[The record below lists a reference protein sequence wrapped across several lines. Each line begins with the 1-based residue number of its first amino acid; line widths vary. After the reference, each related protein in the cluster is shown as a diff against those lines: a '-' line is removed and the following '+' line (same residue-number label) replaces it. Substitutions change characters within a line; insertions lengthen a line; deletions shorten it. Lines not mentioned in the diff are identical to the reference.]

1 MGRFFLFIE
10 GMHAPLV
17 HFDALRFTYGEDQIF
32 EFGTASIA
40 PGEIVVMVGPSG
52 AGKSTL
58 MRLLRGELEPL
69 SGSVSIDGAPVE
81 TRKKRLVLDEKKAG
95 WVPQLD
101 DLQGMLAVEENIGH
115 HILRLDEEEREHR
128 IKSLMEAMC
137 LTAFAGQT
145 TKTLSGGQR
154 QRVSIA
160 KAMAGEPPVLLMDE
174 SLAQLDLRTKSA
186 ILLDMKAMI
195 KRSKSAALLVLHDPS
210 DALLVA
216 DTLWV
221 VRDGKLVQTGSPN
234 AIISNPAHHEI
245 AGLFDYINVV
255 PLALEV
261 PGPWREEQG
270 VKWLYAHD
278 LPVLDAEVL
287 DRMETPSGPIIVY
300 QYQSHRLLKK

>member
-1 MGRFFLFIE
+1 
-10 GMHAPLV
+10 
-17 HFDALRFTYGEDQIF
+17 
-32 EFGTASIA
+32 
-40 PGEIVVMVGPSG
+40 
-52 AGKSTL
+52 

-69 SGSVSIDGAPVE
+69 SGSVSISGDPVE

-101 DLQGMLAVEENIGH
+101 DLQSMLTIEENIAH
-115 HILRLDEEEREHR
+115 HILRMDEPEREAR
-128 IKSLMEAMC
+128 VEELMRSMN
-137 LTAFAGQT
+137 LTSFSGQIT
-145 TKTLSGGQR
+145 RTLSGGQR

-160 KAMAGEPPVLLMDE
+160 KAMAGDPPVLLMDE
-174 SLAQLDLRTKSA
+174 GLAQLDLRTKSA

-261 PGPWREEQG
+261 PGPWREEHG

>member
-1 MGRFFLFIE
+1 M
-10 GMHAPLV
+10 AQPLLE
-17 HFDALRFTYGEDQIF
+17 FQELRFAYDELKFDYGN
-32 EFGTASIA
+32 ASIA
-40 PGEIVVMVGPSG
+40 PGEIVVIVGPSG

-58 MRLLRGELEPL
+58 MRLLRGELDP
-69 SGSVSIDGAPVE
+69 GAGKVIIAGKEVE
-81 TRKKRLVLDEKKAG
+81 TRKKRLVLDETKAG

-101 DLQGMLAVEENIGH
+101 DLQSMLSLEDNIGH
-115 HILRLDEEEREHR
+115 HILRMDTEDKEARVEEL
-128 IKSLMEAMC
+128 KAAMH
-137 LTAFAGQT
+137 LQAYSGQ
-145 TKTLSGGQR
+145 KVRTLSGGQR

-160 KAMAGEPPVLLMDE
+160 KAMAGSPPVLLMDE

-195 KRSKSAALLVLHDPS
+195 KRSKSAALLVLHDPA

-221 VRDGKLVQTGSPN
+221 IRDGKLVQSGTPN
-234 AIISNPAHHEI
+234 AIIADPAHHEI

-255 PLALEV
+255 PVDLKV

-278 LPVLDAEVL
+278 LPALDTEIL
-287 DRMETPSGPIIVY
+287 DRMETPSGPILVY
-300 QYQSHRLLKK
+300 QYQNHRLLKK

>member
-1 MGRFFLFIE
+1 ME
-10 GMHAPLV
+10 TPLV
-17 HFDALRFTYGEDQIF
+17 QFDALRFAYGEDEIF
-32 EFGTASIA
+32 EFGGADIQ

-69 SGSVSIDGAPVE
+69 SGSVSIGGTPVE

-101 DLQGMLAVEENIGH
+101 DLQSMLTIEENIAH
-115 HILRLDEEEREHR
+115 HILRMDEEERKARVEE
-128 IKSLMEAMC
+128 LMQSMN
-137 LTAFAGQT
+137 LTPFAGQIT
-145 TKTLSGGQR
+145 RTLSGGQR

-160 KAMAGEPPVLLMDE
+160 KAMAGDPSVLLMDE

-195 KRSKSAALLVLHDPS
+195 KRSKSAALLVLHDPA

-216 DTLWV
+216 DKLWV
-221 VRDGKLVQTGSPN
+221 IRDGKLVQSGTPN
-234 AIISNPAHHEI
+234 AIIADPAHHEI

-255 PLALEV
+255 PVDLKV

-278 LPVLDAEVL
+278 LPALDTEIL
-287 DRMETPSGPIIVY
+287 DRMETPSGPILVY
-300 QYQSHRLLKK
+300 QYQNHRLLKN

>member
-1 MGRFFLFIE
+1 MGRFFLFIDP
-10 GMHAPLV
+10 MQTPLV
-17 HFDALRFTYGEDQIF
+17 QFDALRFAYGEDEVF
-32 EFGTASIA
+32 EFGSASIQ

-69 SGSVSIDGAPVE
+69 SGSVAIDGSPVE

-101 DLQGMLAVEENIGH
+101 DLQSMLSIEENIRH
-115 HILRLDEEEREHR
+115 HILRLGEKEQSAR
-128 IKSLMEAMC
+128 ITALMESMN
-137 LTAFAGQT
+137 LTDFAGQS

-160 KAMAGEPPVLLMDE
+160 KAMAGQPPVLLMDE

-195 KRSKSAALLVLHDPS
+195 KRSKSAALLVLHDPA
-210 DALLVA
+210 DALLIA

-221 VRDGKLVQTGSPN
+221 VRGGVLVQTGTPN
-234 AIISNPAHHEI
+234 AIIAHPAHHEI

-255 PLALEV
+255 PVELEV
-261 PGPWREEQG
+261 PGPWREEQD

-278 LPVLDAEVL
+278 LPELDAEIT
-287 DRMETPSGPIIVY
+287 DRMETPSGPITVY
-300 QYQSHRLLKK
+300 QFKNQRLLKK

>member
-1 MGRFFLFIE
+1 MQT
-10 GMHAPLV
+10 PLV
-17 HFDALRFTYGEDQIF
+17 QFDALRFAYGEDDIF
-32 EFGTASIA
+32 KFGSASIQ

-69 SGSVSIDGAPVE
+69 SGSVSISGDPVE
-81 TRKKRLVLDEKKAG
+81 TRKNRLVLDEKKAG

-101 DLQGMLAVEENIGH
+101 DLQSMLTIEENIAH
-115 HILRLDEEEREHR
+115 HILRMDELEREAR
-128 IKSLMEAMC
+128 VEELMRSMN
-137 LTAFAGQT
+137 LTSFSGQIT
-145 TKTLSGGQR
+145 RTLSGGQR

-160 KAMAGEPPVLLMDE
+160 KAMAGDPPVLLMDE

-221 VRDGKLVQTGSPN
+221 VRDGKLVQTGSLN
-234 AIISNPAHHEI
+234 AIISKPAHHEI

-261 PGPWREEQG
+261 PGPWREGHG

-287 DRMETPSGPIIVY
+287 DRMETPSGPILVY
-300 QYQSHRLLKK
+300 QFQNHRLLKK